1 MSGSGCMYFRF
12 AGISIVFWV
21 LLVSSLT
28 LVRTLRFRQSL
39 QYGGMRTFSNNIHRL
54 TGSRVGSMDD
64 DPYDSFT
71 GFEKLLFGRFADSVA
86 TELNDGSTA
95 PGNYRELMTMIN
107 RMTFTRPLK
116 QVNAQGKN
124 MLVRLFPSWL
134 LPMYKILIQKPL
146 PVFSAVMNC
155 FVTKWTTNWLMG
167 KSKVFDLDPTT
178 TPVLIGSGKTQGLLI
193 EKCRFLESTGCV
205 RTCLHACKV
214 PTQTFFL
221 ESMGL
226 PVSLKPNMT
235 DLSCRFEFGV
245 VPLPLDKDPIN
256 QQSCLD
262 ICAVKRVRNPGA
274 CSSCY

>member
-1 MSGSGCMYFRF
+1 MNGLLWIIF
-12 AGISIVFWV
+12 ASIVLRVWPFQG
-21 LLVSSLT
+21 LQ
-28 LVRTLRFRQSL
+28 RKDRRFTLRE
-39 QYGGMRTFSNNIHRL
+39 
-54 TGSRVGSMDD
+54 GSREAKEE

-71 GFEKLLFGRFADSVA
+71 GFEKLLFGRFAESVA
-86 TELNDGSTA
+86 SELNASELNASDVNEGSGPPA
-95 PGNYRELMTMIN
+95 NYRDLMTMIN

-134 LPMYKILIQKPL
+134 LPLYKILIQKPL

-155 FVTKWTTNWLMG
+155 LVTKWTTNWLMG
-167 KSKVFDLDPTT
+167 KSKVYDLDPIT
-178 TPVLIGSGKTQGLLI
+178 TPLLIGSGKTQGLLI

-214 PTQTFFL
+214 PTQDFFL

-245 VPLPLDKDPIN
+245 VPLPLDKDPTFK

-262 ICAVKRVRNPGA
+262 ICTVNRAKNPGA